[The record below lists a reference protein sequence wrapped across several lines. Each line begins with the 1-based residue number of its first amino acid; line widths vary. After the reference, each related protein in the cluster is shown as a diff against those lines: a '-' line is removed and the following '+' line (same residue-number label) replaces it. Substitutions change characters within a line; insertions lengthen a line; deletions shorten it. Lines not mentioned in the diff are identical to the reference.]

1 MGTILENYPMINETV
16 LSNLSIINNFRLHY
30 TTEEKISNLEYTN
43 IDDTYEAYYVD
54 SSGTWNPINNDLNC
68 FGRLSISNV
77 NTLFNECP
85 IASHDTILGV
95 AITVYCK
102 LSKVN
107 FTKSIGEIKYNQ
119 YNDILNFDYNFY
131 FPSKSLS
138 QSINV
143 EFSVYVK
150 ECNSTTGPFAKIKG
164 SNLGIIKSFELKIEG
179 SGSIFPIKIVEDI
192 NKPLWSMNINYDDL
206 NDDFSI
212 QSVCI
217 KINKSHNDFKYL
229 GSEAI
234 DANNYYLWKEVLAG
248 FFTNILLYSKDDF
261 DSLEENEYKE
271 GSMGNFINYII
282 SNFQISKSDISNPII
297 LSEKIRLFLD
307 KIITK

>member
-1 MGTILENYPMINETV
+1 M
-16 LSNLSIINNFRLHY
+16 
-30 TTEEKISNLEYTN
+30 
-43 IDDTYEAYYVD
+43 
-54 SSGTWNPINNDLNC
+54 
-68 FGRLSISNV
+68 GRLSISNI
-77 NTLFNECP
+77 NALFNEYP
-85 IASHDTILGV
+85 IASHDTVLGI
-95 AITVYCK
+95 AMTVYCK
-102 LSKVN
+102 LSKIN
-107 FTKSIGEIKYNQ
+107 FTKPIGELKYNQ
-119 YNDILNFDYNFY
+119 HNETCNFDYNFY
-131 FPSKSLS
+131 FPAKSLN
-138 QSINV
+138 QSINI
-143 EFSVYVK
+143 EFSIYVK
-150 ECNSTTGPFAKIKG
+150 ECNSTTGPFATIVG
-164 SNLGIIKSFELKIEG
+164 ANLGTIKTFEIKIEG
-179 SGSIFPIKIVEDI
+179 SGSIFPIKIIEDI

-217 KINKSHNDFKYL
+217 KLNKAHNDFKYI

-261 DSLEENEYKE
+261 DLLENNEYKE

-282 SNFQISKSDISNPII
+282 CNFQISKSDIGNPIT